1 MYYIVA
7 CNGGEVLV
15 AHVKH
20 SNFEFD
26 AYESY
31 LSKLTKGALESGLV
45 YSWRPWDRRRAEEDL
60 YHDARMHWCLDAKEF
75 GEDKCSTQS

>member
-7 CNGGEVLV
+7 CNGGDVLV

-20 SNFEFD
+20 SHIGFD

-31 LSKLTKGALESGLV
+31 LSKLTKGALESGVV
-45 YSWRPWDRRRAEEDL
+45 YSWCPWDRRRAEEDL
-60 YHDARMHWCLDAKEF
+60 YYDSSMHWCLDPKEF
-75 GEDKCSTQS
+75 GGEK